1 MSYIDIFKKKIK
13 EKKDKGLKKHS
24 FGTRKLA
31 VGLVSCILGF
41 NLVFSPFVANA
52 ETDPEFFGDDDIDKV
67 AIVNKKQTIVEASQI
82 VEIEVVP
89 TYYGEWIKV
98 DDRELNLM
106 GLSFNKV
113 NGKYLITGK
122 YNLREAWGQDEEQ
135 KRVVETIKVIRQDGS
150 VETRKLVFIV
160 QRDTD
165 RDGIPDL
172 TDLDDDNDGYTDV
185 EEKAKGSDP
194 KNVKSI
200 PATPIIPA
208 QVEPVRPSTGR
219 INDKDRVG
227 TAINISKKYYN
238 KANTVIVVR
247 HDLFPDSMTASV
259 LAKLKDAPI
268 LLNPTDKL
276 DNRVSEEIKR
286 LGVEEV
292 IIVGGHDSIS
302 EGVREELKAF
312 DTDKYVERLSGPD
325 RYGTSEMVARRV
337 VAMTGKK
344 YIAVVASGQVFPDA
358 LSVGTFASRE
368 SYPILLVKKDLIPE
382 RIERAIND
390 LDINK
395 TYIAGGTNTISKE
408 TEAKL
413 PGVLERMAGN
423 TRYETSVAIA
433 KSKFGASKEAY
444 IASGEEFADAL
455 VISPIS
461 GKYNKPTL
469 LVSRNMSINS
479 VVKKYI
485 KEAKLT
491 SITAIG
497 GEKYVPNSTINDLA
511 R

>member
-1 MSYIDIFKKKIK
+1 MKFLGIFNVKERKGRNNFIGETMTTKKLYMGIASLLL
-13 EKKDKGLKKHS
+13 G
-24 FGTRKLA
+24 
-31 VGLVSCILGF
+31 CILTTGP
-41 NLVFSPFVANA
+41 LVARA
-52 ETDPEFFGDDDIDKV
+52 EIDPDFPDETNSIDDVDIQ
-67 AIVNKKQTIVEASQI
+67 NKKQTIVEGTQI
-82 VEIEVVP
+82 TPIKIVP
-89 TYYGEWIKV
+89 TNTGEWTKV
-98 DDRELNLM
+98 DERELGLM
-106 GLSFNKV
+106 GLKYDM
-113 NGKYLITGK
+113 GTYLITGK
-122 YNLREAWGQDEEQ
+122 YNLREPWGKDEEV
-135 KRVVETIKVIRQDGS
+135 KKVFEAIKVIRHDS
-150 VETRKLVFIV
+150 RVENRRLVFIV

-165 RDGIPDL
+165 RDGIPDI
-172 TDLDDDNDGYTDV
+172 TDTDDDNDGYTDV

-194 KNVKSI
+194 KNAKSI

-208 QVEPVRPSTGR
+208 QVKPVRPSTGR

-292 IIVGGHDSIS
+292 IIVGGRDSIS

-390 LDINK
+390 LDINR
-395 TYIAGGTNTISKE
+395 TYIAGGLNTISKS

-413 PGVLERMAGN
+413 PNVVERMAGS

-461 GKYNKPTL
+461 GKFNRPTL
-469 LVSRNMSINS
+469 LVSRNKKVNS
-479 VVKKYI
+479 PVKAYI
-485 KEAKLT
+485 RNAGFT

-497 GEKYVPNSTINDLA
+497 GERFVPYSVLEDLVK
-511 R
+511 

>member
-1 MSYIDIFKKKIK
+1 MKFLGIFNVKERKGRNNFIGETMTTKKLYMGIASLLL
-13 EKKDKGLKKHS
+13 G
-24 FGTRKLA
+24 
-31 VGLVSCILGF
+31 CILTTGP
-41 NLVFSPFVANA
+41 LVARA
-52 ETDPEFFGDDDIDKV
+52 EIDPDFPDETNSIDDVDIQ
-67 AIVNKKQTIVEASQI
+67 NKKQTIVEGTQI
-82 VEIEVVP
+82 TPIKIVP
-89 TYYGEWIKV
+89 TNTGEWTKV
-98 DDRELNLM
+98 DERELGLM
-106 GLSFNKV
+106 GLKYDM
-113 NGKYLITGK
+113 GTYLITGK
-122 YNLREAWGQDEEQ
+122 YNLREPWGKDEEV
-135 KRVVETIKVIRQDGS
+135 KKVFEAIKVIRHDS
-150 VETRKLVFIV
+150 RVENRRLVFIV

-165 RDGIPDL
+165 RDGIPDIN
-172 TDLDDDNDGYTDV
+172 DADDDNDGYTDV

-194 KNVKSI
+194 KNAKSI

-208 QVEPVRPSTGR
+208 QVQPVRPSTGR

-302 EGVREELKAF
+302 EGVREELRAF

-433 KSKFGASKEAY
+433 KSKFKDSKEVF

-455 VISPIS
+455 VISPVS
-461 GKYNKPTL
+461 GKYNRPTL
-469 LVSRNMSINS
+469 LVST
-479 VVKKYI
+479 
-485 KEAKLT
+485 KEANNDPVRAYVRDGKINKL
-491 SITAIG
+491 IAIG
-497 GEKYVPNSTINDLA
+497 GQRYVPSGIIDSLVK
-511 R
+511 

>member
-1 MSYIDIFKKKIK
+1 MKFLGIFNVKERKGRNNFIGETMTTKKLYMGIASLLL
-13 EKKDKGLKKHS
+13 G
-24 FGTRKLA
+24 
-31 VGLVSCILGF
+31 CILTTSS
-41 NLVFSPFVANA
+41 LVAMA
-52 ETDPEFFGDDDIDKV
+52 ETDPDFPDETNSIDDVDIQ
-67 AIVNKKQTIVEASQI
+67 NKKQTIVEGTQI
-82 VEIEVVP
+82 TPIKIVP
-89 TYYGEWIKV
+89 TNTGEWTKV
-98 DDRELNLM
+98 DERELGLM
-106 GLSFNKV
+106 GLKYDM
-113 NGKYLITGK
+113 GTYLITGK
-122 YNLREAWGQDEEQ
+122 YNLREPWGKDEEV
-135 KRVVETIKVIRQDGS
+135 KKVFEAIKVIRHDS
-150 VETRKLVFIV
+150 RVENRRLVFIV

-165 RDGIPDL
+165 RDGIPDI
-172 TDLDDDNDGYTDV
+172 TDTDDDNDGYTDV

-194 KNVKSI
+194 KNAKSI

-208 QVEPVRPSTGR
+208 QVQPVRPSTGR

-337 VAMTGKK
+337 VGITGKK
-344 YIAVVASGQVFPDA
+344 YTGVVASGQVFADA
-358 LSVGTFASRE
+358 LSVGTFASRDG
-368 SYPILLVKKDLIPE
+368 YPILLVKKDSIPVQ
-382 RIERAIND
+382 IERAIKD
-390 LDINK
+390 LEIEK
-395 TYIAGGTNTISKE
+395 TYIAGGTNTISRA

-413 PGVLERMAGN
+413 PRVEERMAGKD
-423 TRYETSVAIA
+423 RYETSVAIA
-433 KSKFGASKEAY
+433 KSKFRGSKEAY
-444 IASGEEFADAL
+444 MASGEEFADAL

-461 GKYNKPTL
+461 GKYNRPTL
-469 LVSRNMSINS
+469 LVSRNKNNNL
-479 VVKKYI
+479 VVKNYSKDNR
-485 KEAKLT
+485 LT
-491 SITAIG
+491 AVTAIG
-497 GEKYVPNSTINDLA
+497 GERYIPYSVLEDLV

>member
-1 MSYIDIFKKKIK
+1 MKFLGIFNVKERKGRNNFIGETMTTKKLYMGIASLLL
-13 EKKDKGLKKHS
+13 G
-24 FGTRKLA
+24 
-31 VGLVSCILGF
+31 CILTTGP
-41 NLVFSPFVANA
+41 LVARAVIVPDFPD
-52 ETDPEFFGDDDIDKV
+52 ETNSIDDVDIQ
-67 AIVNKKQTIVEASQI
+67 NKKQIIVEGTQI
-82 VEIEVVP
+82 TPIKIVP
-89 TYYGEWIKV
+89 TNTGEWTKV
-98 DDRELNLM
+98 DERELGLM
-106 GLSFNKV
+106 GLKYDM
-113 NGKYLITGK
+113 GTYLITGK
-122 YNLREAWGQDEEQ
+122 YNLREPWGKDEEV
-135 KRVVETIKVIRQDGS
+135 KKVFEAIKVIRHDS
-150 VETRKLVFIV
+150 RVENRRLVFIV

-165 RDGIPDL
+165 RDGIPDI
-172 TDLDDDNDGYTDV
+172 TDTDDDNDGYTDV

-194 KNVKSI
+194 KNAKSI

-208 QVEPVRPSTGR
+208 QVQPVRPSTGR

-292 IIVGGHDSIS
+292 IIVGGRDSIS

-344 YIAVVASGQVFPDA
+344 YIAVGQVFPDA

-390 LDINK
+390 LDINR

-413 PGVLERMAGN
+413 PSVLERMAGN
-423 TRYETSVAIA
+423 TRYETSVVIA
-433 KSKFGASKEAY
+433 RSKFKDSNEAFV
-444 IASGEEFADAL
+444 ASGEEFADAL

-469 LVSRNMSINS
+469 LVSRNISINS
-479 VVKKYI
+479 IVKKYI

-491 SITAIG
+491 GITAIG
-497 GEKYVPNSTINDLA
+497 GEKYVPNSTINDLT

>member
-1 MSYIDIFKKKIK
+1 MKFLGIFNVKERKGRNNFIGETMTTKKLYMGIASLLL
-13 EKKDKGLKKHS
+13 GCMLMTS
-24 FGTRKLA
+24 P
-31 VGLVSCILGF
+31 LV
-41 NLVFSPFVANA
+41 ARA
-52 ETDPEFFGDDDIDKV
+52 ETDPDFPDETNSIDDVDIQ
-67 AIVNKKQTIVEASQI
+67 NKKQTIVEGTQI
-82 VEIEVVP
+82 TPIKIVP
-89 TYYGEWIKV
+89 TNTGEWTKV
-98 DDRELNLM
+98 DERELGLM
-106 GLSFNKV
+106 GLKYDM
-113 NGKYLITGK
+113 GTYLITGK
-122 YNLREAWGQDEEQ
+122 YNLREPWGKDEEV
-135 KRVVETIKVIRQDGS
+135 KKVFEAIKVIRHDS
-150 VETRKLVFIV
+150 RVENRRLVFIV

-165 RDGIPDL
+165 RDGIPDI
-172 TDLDDDNDGYTDV
+172 TDTDDDNDGYTDV

-194 KNVKSI
+194 KNAKSI

-208 QVEPVRPSTGR
+208 QVQPVRPSTGR

-292 IIVGGHDSIS
+292 IIVGGRDSIS

-344 YIAVVASGQVFPDA
+344 NIAVVASGQVFPDA
-358 LSVGTFASRE
+358 L
-368 SYPILLVKKDLIPE
+368 
-382 RIERAIND
+382 
-390 LDINK
+390 
-395 TYIAGGTNTISKE
+395 
-408 TEAKL
+408 
-413 PGVLERMAGN
+413 
-423 TRYETSVAIA
+423 
-433 KSKFGASKEAY
+433 
-444 IASGEEFADAL
+444 

-461 GKYNKPTL
+461 GKFNRPTL
-469 LVSRNMSINS
+469 LVSRNKNTNS
-479 VVKKYI
+479 PVKTYI
-485 KEAKLT
+485 RNAGFT

-497 GEKYVPNSTINDLA
+497 GERFVPYSVLEDLVK
-511 R
+511 

>member
-1 MSYIDIFKKKIK
+1 MKFLGIFNVKERKGRNNFIGETMTTKKLYMGIASLLL
-13 EKKDKGLKKHS
+13 GCMLMTS
-24 FGTRKLA
+24 P
-31 VGLVSCILGF
+31 LV
-41 NLVFSPFVANA
+41 ARA
-52 ETDPEFFGDDDIDKV
+52 ETDPDFPDETNSIDDVDIQ
-67 AIVNKKQTIVEASQI
+67 NKKQTIVEGTQI
-82 VEIEVVP
+82 TPIKIVP
-89 TYYGEWIKV
+89 TITGEWTKV
-98 DDRELNLM
+98 DERELGLM
-106 GLSFNKV
+106 GLKYDM
-113 NGKYLITGK
+113 GTYLITGK
-122 YNLREAWGQDEEQ
+122 YNLREPWGKDEEV
-135 KRVVETIKVIRQDGS
+135 KKVFEAIKVIRHDS
-150 VETRKLVFIV
+150 RVENRRLVFIV

-165 RDGIPDL
+165 RDGIPDI
-172 TDLDDDNDGYTDV
+172 TDTDDDNDGYTDV

-194 KNVKSI
+194 KNAKSI

-208 QVEPVRPSTGR
+208 QVQPVRPSTGR

-292 IIVGGHDSIS
+292 IIVGGRDSIS

-390 LDINK
+390 LDINR

-433 KSKFGASKEAY
+433 KSKFKDSKEAFV
-444 IASGEEFADAL
+444 ASGEEFADAL

-469 LVSRNMSINS
+469 LVSRNISINS

-491 SITAIG
+491 GITAIG
-497 GEKYVPNSTINDLA
+497 GEKYVPNSTINDLT